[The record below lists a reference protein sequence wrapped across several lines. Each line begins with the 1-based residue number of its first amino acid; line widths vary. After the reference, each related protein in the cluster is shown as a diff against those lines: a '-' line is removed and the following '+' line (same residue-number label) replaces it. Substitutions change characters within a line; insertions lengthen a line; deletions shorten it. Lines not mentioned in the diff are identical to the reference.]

1 MLEIVNIGKGKR
13 KTLWEKAQFPL
24 VARNSTSSDGD
35 GAQVIV
41 QNPYQ
46 DVQGSKAIAPF
57 DQKFYL
63 ILNLAVG
70 GTSGWF
76 PDGKGEKPWFD
87 GSLTAMRDF
96 AKAKEK
102 WYGTWGDREE
112 RSFRM

>member
-1 MLEIVNIGKGKR
+1 MLEMTNIGKGKR
-13 KTLWEKAQFPL
+13 KTLWDKAQFPL
-24 VARNSTSSDGD
+24 VAFNSTSPGGGGGD

-46 DVQGSKAIAPF
+46 DSKAIAPF

-76 PDGKGEKPWFD
+76 PDGKGDKPWFD
-87 GSLTAMRDF
+87 GSLAAMRDF
-96 AKAKEK
+96 AKAKDK
-102 WYGTWGDREE
+102 WYPTWGDRDE

>member
-1 MLEIVNIGKGKR
+1 MLEMTNIGKGKR
-13 KTLWEKAQFPL
+13 KTLWDKAQFPL
-24 VARNSTSSDGD
+24 VAFNSTSGGD

-46 DVQGSKAIAPF
+46 DSKAIAPF

-76 PDGKGEKPWFD
+76 PDGKGDKPWFD

-96 AKAKEK
+96 AKAKDK
-102 WYGTWGDREE
+102 WYPTWGDRDE

>member
-1 MLEIVNIGKGKR
+1 MLEMTHIGKGKR
-13 KTLWEKAQFPL
+13 KSLWEKAQFPL
-24 VARNSTSSDGD
+24 VATNSSSSGGD

-46 DVQGSKAIAPF
+46 DAKAIAPF

-63 ILNLAVG
+63 ILDLAVG

-76 PDGKGEKPWFD
+76 PDGKGGKPWFD

-96 AKAKEK
+96 AKAKDK
-102 WYGTWGDREE
+102 WYATWGGREE